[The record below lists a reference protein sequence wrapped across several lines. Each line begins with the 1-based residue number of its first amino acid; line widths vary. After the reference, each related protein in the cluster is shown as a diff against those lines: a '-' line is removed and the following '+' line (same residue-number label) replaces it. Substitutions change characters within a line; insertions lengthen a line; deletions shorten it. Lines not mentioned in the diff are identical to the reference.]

1 LALFGEATMTDY
13 STMSVHDLV
22 CEALALQER
31 ERLMGDREPFTDW
44 MQQEIEDALRK
55 AVIRESSV
63 GEISIEQH
71 EGYMS
76 PDPLFTVGAKSTLK
90 AGEFYIVPKE
100 KV

>member
-1 LALFGEATMTDY
+1 MNYD
-13 STMSVHDLV
+13 SMSVHELV
-22 CEALALQER
+22 GNAIEIGIDYGISAWTDTDAKELA
-31 ERLMGDREPFTDW
+31 
-44 MQQEIEDALRK
+44 DALESALRR

-76 PDPLFTVGAKSTLK
+76 PDPMFTVGAKSTLK
-90 AGEFYIVPKE
+90 AGEFYLVPKE